1 MELTASFGDLLH
13 QFAPVFTAPTSQTFL
28 AIVAGWVLSQR
39 HRFITEVIFSSGN
52 VGNGHWSRFHRFFS
66 HAAWDLDAFSLVLT
80 KLVLTILA
88 PGALLVFTVDDTLC
102 RKRGLTLYGAGMHYD
117 PLISS
122 RSKKLVSWGHDWV
135 ALSVIVVHPFW
146 APTKIFA
153 LPIAARLYINRQGL
167 TKGKK
172 SQGKS
177 AKANKAQG
185 KSTTRATAKKANGK
199 TTAKANKTTAKKA
212 NGKTTAKA
220 NKTTAKATAKKVDG
234 KTPAKANKAAAKADP
249 PHRTRPELALE
260 LIQLVA
266 RWFPDAEILV
276 LGDSAYGGRSVLSHL
291 PPNVHL
297 ISKVHPKGALYEPAP
312 PKIKGTRGP
321 ARKKGDRLP
330 DMTAWAADPKKP
342 WTHLDFD
349 QFGLQASL
357 SVKTMQALYYKAGR
371 DRLLTIVLVHDR
383 EGKRPDQMFYSTK
396 LDWTARQILSAYACR
411 WATECTFEYCKQF
424 LGLED
429 PANRLPKAVERTA
442 PMALFL
448 YSLVVVWFHRTGH
461 QYVRFPFRPWY
472 KKKAEP
478 SFADMLT
485 TLRRLSYEEKT
496 EGLVANPLSLKTW
509 LAQLTELLS
518 RTG

>member
-1 MELTASFGDLLH
+1 MELTASFVDLLQ
-13 QFAPVFTAPTSQTFL
+13 QFAPVFTTPTYRTFV

-66 HAAWDLDAFSLVLT
+66 HAAWDIDTFSLALT

-88 PGALLVFTVDDTLC
+88 PGALLIFTVDDTLC
-102 RKRGLTLYGAGMHYD
+102 RKRGLTLYGVGMHYD

-135 ALSVIVVHPFW
+135 VLCVIIVHPFW
-146 APTKIFA
+146 APTKVFA

-172 SQGKS
+172 SKGKS
-177 AKANKAQG
+177 AKATKA
-185 KSTTRATAKKANGK
+185 KAK
-199 TTAKANKTTAKKA
+199 TTAAKAKTTATKA
-212 NGKTTAKA
+212 KTKAAATKAKAKTT
-220 NKTTAKATAKKVDG
+220 KATKAK
-234 KTPAKANKAAAKADP
+234 AKADP
-249 PHRTRPELALE
+249 NHRTRPELALE

-266 RWFPDAEILV
+266 RWFPNDEILM

-297 ISKVHPKGALYEPAP
+297 ISRVHPKAALYRPAP
-312 PKIKGTRGP
+312 PKAPKTKGAP
-321 ARKKGDRLP
+321 RKKGDRLP
-330 DMTAWAADPKKP
+330 GMAQWADDAEQP
-342 WTHLDFD
+342 WTRLDFD
-349 QFGLQASL
+349 QFGLHAAL
-357 SVKTMQALYYKAGR
+357 EVKTIQALYYKSGR
-371 DRLLTIVLVHDR
+371 DRLLNIVLVRDL

-396 LDWTARQILSAYACR
+396 LDWTAREILSAYASR
-411 WATECTFEYCKQF
+411 WAIECTFEYSKQF

-442 PMALFL
+442 PMAMFM

-461 QYVRFPFRPWY
+461 AFVRFPFRPWY
-472 KKKAEP
+472 PKKAAP

-485 TLRRLSYEEKT
+485 TLRRLSYDEKT
-496 EGLVANPLSLKTW
+496 AGLLANPIALETW